1 MDELKHPDEAA
12 DAAER
17 EELKRAIDT
26 HGRREFCQS
35 LRLNYMQVSNQL
47 NGATTLRRCV
57 AEYYRDALA
66 TLKSTQRR
74 KK

>member
-1 MDELKHPDEAA
+1 MGDLKHPDEAA
-12 DAAER
+12 DLVER
-17 EELKRAIDT
+17 EALKKAIDK
-26 HGRREFCQS
+26 HGRREFCQT
-35 LRLNYMQVSNQL
+35 LKLNYMQVSNQL

-66 TLKSTQRR
+66 TLQSGRR